1 MILALM
7 CPAAS
12 VVAKDNPVPFE
23 DWLSEIRTE
32 AKERGYSAS
41 TLAALDE
48 LTRDKRVIGLD
59 RRQTE
64 FTKSCD

>member
-23 DWLSEIRTE
+23 AWLSEIRTE

-41 TLAALDE
+41 TLSL
-48 LTRDKRVIGLD
+48 IHI
-59 RRQTE
+59 
-64 FTKSCD
+64 